1 MSTAYPTVHH
11 VAIKG
16 NFTPEQAIF
25 AGKPQAIDADIV
37 IPVYNE
43 EVELGSSIMILVE
56 QLKTLELLPDPIT
69 AQAVIADNASSDKT
83 WNLACS
89 LTEAFPTYVRAIRI
103 PEKGRGRALKTAWL
117 SSQARALAYMDVDL
131 STDILQ
137 IPELLRPILDG
148 EVDLSFGSRLMAQS
162 QVERCPKREF
172 ISRTYNCMLQNYLGV
187 SFHDAQC
194 GFKALSA
201 EAAHALLP
209 CVEDNE
215 WFFDTELLVLGERMG
230 IAMNEFPVRWKE
242 DPSSTVH
249 IIDTVRKDLAGMRRL
264 KAEERQGGKTP
275 PKGSAHRE
283 QHLQNDAHKQL
294 RSQKENAALN
304 CGSEQSI
311 SHSSTTTKAAE
322 CR

>member
-1 MSTAYPTVHH
+1 MSTAYPTVHP
-11 VAIKG
+11 VAIEG
-16 NFTPEQAIF
+16 NFTAEQAIF
-25 AGKPQAIDADIV
+25 AGKPQTIDADIV

-43 EVELGSSIMILVE
+43 EVELGSSIMILIE
-56 QLKTLELLPDPIT
+56 QLKALKHLPEPIA

-89 LTEAFPTYVRAIRI
+89 LAEAFPTYVRAIRI

-137 IPELLRPILDG
+137 IPELLQPILDG
-148 EVDLSFGSRLMAQS
+148 EADISFGSRLMAQS
-162 QVERCPKREF
+162 QVKRCPKREF

-187 SFHDAQC
+187 GFHDAQC

-209 CVEDNE
+209 YVEDNE
-215 WFFDTELLVLGERMG
+215 WFFDTELLVLAERMG

-264 KAEERQGGKTP
+264 KAQEQQNRKAS
-275 PKGSAHRE
+275 PKEPAQSA
-283 QHLQNDAHKQL
+283 QHIHSPLS
-294 RSQKENAALN
+294 SQSSTQRRNTALN
-304 CGSEQSI
+304 CDNSQCDDYLD
-311 SHSSTTTKAAE
+311 TATKAVE